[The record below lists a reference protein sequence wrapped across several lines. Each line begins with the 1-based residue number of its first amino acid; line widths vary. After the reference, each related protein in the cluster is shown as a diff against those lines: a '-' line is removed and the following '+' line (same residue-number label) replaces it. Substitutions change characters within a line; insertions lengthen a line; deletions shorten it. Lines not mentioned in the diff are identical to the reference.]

1 MRGVRGNKLK
11 RDTTSIS
18 YSIEFIAE
26 EKPVSMLNGF
36 SILFDI
42 TLLEGPN
49 C

>member
-1 MRGVRGNKLK
+1 MRGVKGNELK

-18 YSIEFIAE
+18 YSINNIAE

-36 SILFDI
+36 SMLFDI
-42 TLLEGPN
+42 TLLECPN